1 MSELKLNNWTLQ
13 ILGYFPTIFTD
24 ALRIR
29 ALECGV
35 NIICDGYNLEL
46 YDVYK
51 RLFKSKMFICLS
63 LQESYCISLVE
74 AAVFNNH
81 IISTNVGVA
90 EDLSLKYGNIKIIE
104 NYSKIYY
111 PKLLKRQLKMILK

>member
-1 MSELKLNNWTLQ
+1 
-13 ILGYFPTIFTD
+13 
-24 ALRIR
+24 
-29 ALECGV
+29 
-35 NIICDGYNLEL
+35 
-46 YDVYK
+46 
-51 RLFKSKMFICLS
+51 MFICLS

-104 NYSKIYY
+104 NYSKN
-111 PKLLKRQLKMILK
+111 LLSKTIEKTIKNDIKIKKASISDRMLDSYSWDNIITGVMSE